1 MNFDYSEEQQQLADS
16 VRKFLAA
23 QYDFEKRKAIINSPS
38 GFGEAVWNTFAEM
51 GLTAIALPEADGGFV
66 GGAQDLLSS
75 LEAFGGALGCG
86 AWDRG
91 ACDLCANTY
100 AVARGR
106 ADEARARAALT
117 EPVEVCTDRDHSCPM
132 ATAGCVDGA
141 CALQVP
147 ADPPRAARRWFNPLP
162 AR

>member
-1 MNFDYSEEQQQLADS
+1 MRCST
-16 VRKFLAA
+16 VRL
-23 QYDFEKRKAIINSPS
+23 R
-38 GFGEAVWNTFAEM
+38 
-51 GLTAIALPEADGGFV
+51 
-66 GGAQDLLSS
+66 
-75 LEAFGGALGCG
+75 ALGLALLVLGCRATSPPSRAGPAPASEAAVAVAG
-86 AWDRG
+86 APAGTPVDPWQACAVDDDCAVVEIDRG

-117 EPVEVCTDRDHSCPM
+117 EPVEVCTDRDHSCPA
-132 ATAGCVDGA
+132 ATAACVDGA